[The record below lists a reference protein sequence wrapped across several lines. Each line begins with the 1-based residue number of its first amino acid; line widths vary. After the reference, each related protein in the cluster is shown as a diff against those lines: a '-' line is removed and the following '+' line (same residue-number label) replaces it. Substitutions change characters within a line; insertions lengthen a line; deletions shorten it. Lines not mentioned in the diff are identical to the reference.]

1 MSVFLHRKRLSWNPI
16 CKNRTLGAYPTLI
29 YLLNTEVACE
39 EKVISR
45 DPCEKI
51 TCPQGH
57 EGRREMVFYDCPR
70 LPDPCPLNIKN
81 NSATCC
87 PDKCGKEP

>member
-1 MSVFLHRKRLSWNPI
+1 MEPYLQKSDLGCISI
-16 CKNRTLGAYPTLI
+16 CHLTLI